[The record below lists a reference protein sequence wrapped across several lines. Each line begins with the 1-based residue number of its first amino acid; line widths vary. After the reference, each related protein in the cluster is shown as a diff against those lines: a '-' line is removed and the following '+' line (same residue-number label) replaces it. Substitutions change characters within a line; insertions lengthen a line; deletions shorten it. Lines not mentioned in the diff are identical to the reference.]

1 MIPGTRDEKFLNR
14 GSAER
19 FLYRGCMDDCA
30 DLLLGIK
37 NHNDSWNKK
46 LEVPK
51 SWKCRKGPVP

>member
-1 MIPGTRDEKFLNR
+1 MKRV
-14 GSAER
+14 
-19 FLYRGCMDDCA
+19 LYRGCMDDCA